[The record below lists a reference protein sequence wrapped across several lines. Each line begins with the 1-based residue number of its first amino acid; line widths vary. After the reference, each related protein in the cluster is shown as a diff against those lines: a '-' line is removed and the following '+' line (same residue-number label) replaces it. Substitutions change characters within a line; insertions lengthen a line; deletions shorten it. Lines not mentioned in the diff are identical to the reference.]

1 MRQQYTEYRTGTADH
16 RPSLHLLPSDIEK
29 FDLTTSFFS
38 NLLGVM
44 VRKELAKIKP
54 PVTMDERNAIA
65 KESIALAPSPI
76 IKHGAPGEKDTC
88 VTDWKD

>member
-38 NLLGVM
+38 NLLEM
-44 VRKELAKIKP
+44 FATRF
-54 PVTMDERNAIA
+54 PVIQPRHL
-65 KESIALAPSPI
+65 SPSRCAFRFPTSFRQVL
-76 IKHGAPGEKDTC
+76 GEGG
-88 VTDWKD
+88 